1 MALPLAGM
9 FCYVCVA
16 PATIPQR
23 NEVELNGKD
32 LRGKGPCLVGPS
44 PTIILRPN
52 QVVLAAK
59 QRADATAWKLSFAAG
74 DALLMA
80 LQAGDEIYMTR
91 GGTGDFDLYVERL
104 GRRGFPGRP
113 SVSPFRERTPWA
125 SRSQPCARQFYWRI
139 RASISSSGS
148 SSGIAR
154 TGANV
159 RLSKCSVGA
168 MAHGSLTDATV
179 LVSPRSEY
187 RGGCLA

>member
-1 MALPLAGM
+1 M

-104 GRRGFPGRP
+104 GRRGFPGQAEC
-113 SVSPFRERTPWA
+113 VA
-125 SRSQPCARQFYWRI
+125 ISRKDAMGLKIAAMRSAILLANSGQHIVKWEFFGD
-139 RASISSSGS
+139 SSYG
-148 SSGIAR
+148 R
-154 TGANV
+154 
-159 RLSKCSVGA
+159 
-168 MAHGSLTDATV
+168 
-179 LVSPRSEY
+179 
-187 RGGCLA
+187 